1 MTALDWL
8 ALAPHVALLA
18 GALII
23 VLVVSFRRSHGGALA
38 MTAAAFAIAFLA
50 LFPAL
55 EAAPREV
62 TPLFVFDGYAAF
74 FSGLFLIAGLATALL
89 CRRYLEGRSRHQ
101 EECYILLALAT
112 LGAMSLASAQHFASL
127 LLGMEIVSISLYALV
142 AYPEDGHPPLEAALK
157 YLVLSGVGSATML
170 FGMALIYHATGTMLF
185 VETGAAFTAAG
196 RAEAWLL
203 AGQAILVAGIAFKLS
218 LIPFHMWTPD
228 VYQGAPAPIAG
239 YLATVSKAAVFAV
252 LLRLAWGAELL
263 EGSAAFAIVAA
274 MAVLSMVAGNLL
286 ALLQDSVKRILA
298 YSSIAHAGYL
308 MIGLLALAALADR
321 AMAVETSLMFLAGY
335 VAMTLTAFAVIAE
348 LSPAHRP
355 ADAGLAEPSPASQPS
370 DAARVAEPLP
380 ASQPGNADQ
389 MTEPLPTSQLGN
401 AAWVAEQPSPTFR
414 PGDADLVAA
423 YRGLFWRRPM
433 LAAALAVALL
443 SLAGIPLTAGFIAKF
458 YLFAAGVEGALWG
471 LIWAL
476 ILGSAISIYYY
487 LKIVFAMTERAEQ
500 GKPPATSILGTA
512 TAIILALAVIALGT
526 YPTPLINAIRQIVA
540 ALQL

>member
-74 FSGLFLIAGLATALL
+74 FSGLFLIAGLATVLL
-89 CRRYLEGRSRHQ
+89 CRRYLEGRARHQ
-101 EECYILLALAT
+101 EECCILLALAT

-185 VETGAAFTAAG
+185 VETGAAFAAAG

-252 LLRLAWGAELL
+252 LLRLAWSAELL

-274 MAVLSMVAGNLL
+274 MAVLSMIAGNLL

-335 VAMTLTAFAVIAE
+335 VAMTLTAFAVVAE

-355 ADAGLAEPSPASQPS
+355 ADADQAEPTPA
-370 DAARVAEPLP
+370 
-380 ASQPGNADQ
+380 
-389 MTEPLPTSQLGN
+389 
-401 AAWVAEQPSPTFR
+401 FR

-433 LAAALAVALL
+433 LASALAVALL

-471 LIWAL
+471 LVWAL
-476 ILGSAISIYYY
+476 IVGSAISIYYY

-500 GKPPATSILGTA
+500 GEPPSASILGTA
-512 TAIILALAVIALGT
+512 TAITLALAVIALGT

>member
-8 ALAPHVALLA
+8 ALAPHVALLTA
-18 GALII
+18 
-23 VLVVSFRRSHGGALA
+23 VLVILLAVSFRRSPGGVLA

-89 CRRYLEGRSRHQ
+89 CRRYLEGRARHQ
-101 EECYILLALAT
+101 EECCILLALAT
-112 LGAMSLASAQHFASL
+112 LGAMALAGAQHFASL
-127 LLGMEIVSISLYALV
+127 LLGMEILSICLYALV
-142 AYPEDGHPPLEAALK
+142 AYPEDGRPPLEAALK
-157 YLVLSGVGSATML
+157 YLVLSGVGSAAML
-170 FGMALIYHATGTMLF
+170 FGMALIYHATGTMVF
-185 VETGAAFTAAG
+185 AETGAAFATGG
-196 RAEAWLL
+196 RAEVWLA

-252 LLRLAWGAELL
+252 LLRLAWSADLLDGGAP
-263 EGSAAFAIVAA
+263 FAILAV
-274 MAVLSMVAGNLL
+274 MAVLSMIVGNLL

-321 AMAVETSLMFLAGY
+321 TMPVETSLMFLAGY
-335 VAMTLTAFAVIAE
+335 VAMTLTAFAAVAA
-348 LSPAHRP
+348 LSPA
-355 ADAGLAEPSPASQPS
+355 S
-370 DAARVAEPLP
+370 
-380 ASQPGNADQ
+380 
-389 MTEPLPTSQLGN
+389 
-401 AAWVAEQPSPTFR
+401 R
-414 PGDADLVAA
+414 PGDADRVAD

-487 LKIVFAMTERAEQ
+487 LKVLFAMTERTEQ
-500 GKPPATSILGTA
+500 DEPPAASALGTA
-512 TAIILALAVIALGT
+512 TAVVLALAVVALGA
-526 YPTPLINAIRQIVA
+526 YPTPLINAVQRIVA
-540 ALQL
+540 ALG

>member
-18 GALII
+18 GALIL
-23 VLVVSFRRSHGGALA
+23 VLAVSFRRSHGGALA
-38 MTAAAFAIAFLA
+38 MTVATFAIAFLA

-89 CRRYLEGRSRHQ
+89 CRRYLEGRARHQ
-101 EECYILLALAT
+101 EECFILLALAT
-112 LGAMSLASAQHFASL
+112 LGAMSLAGAQHFASL

-170 FGMALIYHATGTMLF
+170 FGMALIYHATGSMLF
-185 VETGAAFTAAG
+185 AETGASFAAAG
-196 RAEAWLL
+196 RPEAWLA

-252 LLRLAWGAELL
+252 LLRLAWSAELL
-263 EGSAAFAIVAA
+263 EGGAAFAIVAA
-274 MAVLSMVAGNLL
+274 MAVLSMIAGNLL

-335 VAMTLTAFAVIAE
+335 VAMTLTAFAVVAE

-355 ADAGLAEPSPASQPS
+355 GAEPSPASQPG
-370 DAARVAEPLP
+370 D
-380 ASQPGNADQ
+380 ADQ
-389 MTEPLPTSQLGN
+389 MAEPSPTSQLGDTGR
-401 AAWVAEQPSPTFR
+401 VVVEPSSAFQ
-414 PGDADLVAA
+414 PGDADFVAA

-433 LAAALAVALL
+433 LASALAVALL

-471 LIWAL
+471 LVWAL

-500 GKPPATSILGTA
+500 GEPPAASTLGAA

>member
-8 ALAPHVALLA
+8 ALAPHVALLTA
-18 GALII
+18 
-23 VLVVSFRRSHGGALA
+23 VLVILLAVSFRRSPGGVLA

-89 CRRYLEGRSRHQ
+89 CRRYLEGRARHQ
-101 EECYILLALAT
+101 EECCILLALAT
-112 LGAMSLASAQHFASL
+112 LGAMALAGAQHFASL
-127 LLGMEIVSISLYALV
+127 LLGMEILSICLYALV
-142 AYPEDGHPPLEAALK
+142 AYPEDGRPPLEAALK
-157 YLVLSGVGSATML
+157 YLVLSGVGSAAML
-170 FGMALIYHATGTMLF
+170 FGMALIYHATGTMVF
-185 VETGAAFTAAG
+185 AETGAAFATGG
-196 RAEAWLL
+196 RAEVWLA

-252 LLRLAWGAELL
+252 LLRLAWSADLLDGGAP
-263 EGSAAFAIVAA
+263 FAILAV
-274 MAVLSMVAGNLL
+274 MAVLSMIVGNLL

-321 AMAVETSLMFLAGY
+321 AMPVETSLMFLAGY
-335 VAMTLTAFAVIAE
+335 VAMTLTAFAAVAA
-348 LSPAHRP
+348 LSPA
-355 ADAGLAEPSPASQPS
+355 S
-370 DAARVAEPLP
+370 
-380 ASQPGNADQ
+380 
-389 MTEPLPTSQLGN
+389 
-401 AAWVAEQPSPTFR
+401 R
-414 PGDADLVAA
+414 PGDADRVAD

-487 LKIVFAMTERAEQ
+487 LKVLFAMTERTEQ
-500 GKPPATSILGTA
+500 DEPPAASALGTA
-512 TAIILALAVIALGT
+512 TAVVLALAVVALGT
-526 YPTPLINAIRQIVA
+526 YPTPLINAVQRIVA
-540 ALQL
+540 ALG